1 MELNQVTLAV
11 SDVTRSVGF
20 YERLGFR
27 RIVDA
32 PHYARF
38 ECRPGGPSFSVHFAE
53 AGASDS
59 SVVVYFE
66 CDDLDKRVQELR
78 LAGIQFE
85 TDPTDEP
92 WLWREAYL
100 RDPDGHRL
108 CLYHAGRNRL
118 HPPWRIGAP
127 ILGFALEGIDHVA
140 LAVRDIKAS
149 VQWYEDVLGLK
160 RLYQQA
166 WGDYPAVVGVG
177 TTSVALFPVETDAP
191 QPSPGRN
198 VLATCH
204 IAFRADSENFARV
217 QRELTRRHIAFE
229 FQDHDI
235 AHSIYLHDPNGHE
248 IEITTY
254 DLKRATQV
262 SDA

>member
-11 SDVTRSVGF
+11 RDIARSVAF
-20 YERLGFR
+20 YKRLGFTQ
-27 RIVDA
+27 IVDA

-38 ECRPGGPSFSVHFAE
+38 ECRPGGPSFSVHLRE
-53 AGASDS
+53 ACASS
-59 SVVVYFE
+59 TSVVVYFE
-66 CDDLDKRVQELR
+66 CDNLNQRVEELR
-78 LAGIQFE
+78 QAGIEFD
-85 TDPTDEP
+85 TDPVDQP

-108 CLYHAGRNRL
+108 CLYYAGRNRL
-118 HPPWRIGAP
+118 YPPWRIGGTTEG
-127 ILGFALEGIDHVA
+127 LALEGIDHVA

-177 TTSVALFPVETDAP
+177 TTSVALFPVGTDAP

-198 VLATCH
+198 VLAMRH
-204 IAFRADSENFARV
+204 VAFRADAENFARV
-217 QRELTRRHIAFE
+217 QQELRRQRIAFE

-254 DLKRATQV
+254 DLEEATRT